1 MSPANRPPKA
11 AVFHA
16 VLIIGLLL
24 VHYWLAPPLL
34 VTGALLMVAA
44 LWPWFTSWGVV
55 ACGAPPADGAPQSFA
70 ELTKNLSRSTCH
82 NALSAAQVAFSAEQ
96 LAIRLKSQLQ
106 AVSEIAN
113 GAQAIAATEQ
123 DSAPHTGCRA
133 SGARAQR
140 YRASRTAARHRTH
153 AATECSDPRQPRA
166 D

>member
-1 MSPANRPPKA
+1 MSPANRHPKA

-55 ACGAPPADGAPQSFA
+55 AGGAPPADGAPQSFA

-96 LAIRLKSQLQ
+96 LAR
-106 AVSEIAN
+106 SE
-113 GAQAIAATEQ
+113 E
-123 DSAPHTGCRA
+123 
-133 SGARAQR
+133 
-140 YRASRTAARHRTH
+140 
-153 AATECSDPRQPRA
+153 
-166 D
+166 